1 MGDPL
6 EGLRLGVVV
15 FEEPIDRRLEV
26 DDGPED
32 AAFET
37 ALGQD
42 GEEAF
47 DGVEPGGRSRREVE
61 GPARMAGQPLPHGRV
76 LVGGVIVEDSVDRL
90 AGRNLALASRD

>member
-1 MGDPL
+1 LVPSSDGGDDFVGIGDPR

-42 GEEAF
+42 GEEALERINF
-47 DGVEPGGRSRREVE
+47 VLD
-61 GPARMAGQPLPHGRV
+61 AGYAV
-76 LVGGVIVEDSVDRL
+76 LAKEHWTLDLLACQLAFLDSK
-90 AGRNLALASRD
+90 S